1 MCIPDTSCVLRPPS
15 PVVAYNIAKV
25 QNIRCIA
32 SSLKVLWYGS
42 IEWNMEENLSMEW
55 KIFTMER
62 KWNGRKLPEWN
73 TEKSSLNP
81 FHTMPCSDASTVN
94 TCWELSQGGHKF
106 RIAITTV
113 LLYSQNTYQ
122 NIRYDYR

>member
-1 MCIPDTSCVLRPPS
+1 M
-15 PVVAYNIAKV
+15 VAYNIAKV

-32 SSLKVLWYGS
+32 SSLKVLWCGS

-55 KIFTMER
+55 NMEWKIFTMEW

-73 TEKSSLNP
+73 MKKSSFIS

-94 TCWELSQGGHKF
+94 TCWELSQGEHKF
-106 RIAITTV
+106 KIAITTV

-122 NIRYDYR
+122 NIRYDY